1 MKSKEQKRIE
11 AEVRQ
16 EEYAALTVSQK
27 VARVSERPGRSEKEL
42 ARLWKSVGGKH
53 DLA

>member
-16 EEYAALTVSQK
+16 EEYDALDREELRK
-27 VARVSERPGRSEKEL
+27 RVDSRPGRSSRERRRQNL
-42 ARLWKSVGGKH
+42 
-53 DLA
+53 

>member
-16 EEYAALTVSQK
+16 EEYAGLTSVEK
-27 VARVSERPGRSEKEL
+27 WARINSRPGEC
-42 ARLWKSVGGKH
+42 AREADRLVAAEQK
-53 DLA
+53 

>member
-16 EEYAALTVSQK
+16 DEYNSLQLWEREVRALVRPGAAYKELSRIYAAMDK
-27 VARVSERPGRSEKEL
+27 
-42 ARLWKSVGGKH
+42 
-53 DLA
+53 

>member
-16 EEYAALTVSQK
+16 EEYATLSPLDRLYVLDTRTGESTKERAKILAKLTAYSK
-27 VARVSERPGRSEKEL
+27 
-42 ARLWKSVGGKH
+42 
-53 DLA
+53 

>member
-16 EEYAALTVSQK
+16 DEYNSLQLWERELQAVG
-27 VARVSERPGRSEKEL
+27 RPGNSTKEL
-42 ARLWKSVGGKH
+42 SRIRASMDK
-53 DLA
+53 

>member
-16 EEYAALTVSQK
+16 EEYEALTGAEK
-27 VARVSERPGRSEKEL
+27 WARINAAPGEAAKQSNRLL
-42 ARLWKSVGGKH
+42 AAAK
-53 DLA
+53 

>member
-16 EEYAALTVSQK
+16 DEYNSLTVSEK
-27 VARVSERPGRSEKEL
+27 WERMKSRPGVSGRETN
-42 ARLWKSVGGKH
+42 RLIDADPTGRIK
-53 DLA
+53 